1 MSALPGVFLSFCA
14 MLLSDF
20 LKLRGKQGW
29 GSAAL
34 LLGMLL
40 LMVFL
45 VASVF
50 AGGWFAVAVP
60 LRVFFFLLAGF
71 AGVMVAI
78 SLFVS
83 LPVKAT
89 YLAGG
94 QVPLQDQGMY
104 ALCRHPAALWLPF
117 LLLGAAAGLGSR
129 GLMAAGGA
137 ASLLNGFYV
146 WFQDSIVFP
155 RTIPGYRDYRRRVPF
170 LIPTRSSIR
179 NALGKQA
186 AGQE

>member
-1 MSALPGVFLSFCA
+1 MSALPGVFLSFCV
-14 MLLSDF
+14 MLLSDC
-20 LKLRGKQGW
+20 LKLRGKRGW

-40 LMVFL
+40 LTVFL
-45 VASVF
+45 VVSVF
-50 AGGWFAVAVP
+50 DGGWFAVAVP
-60 LRVFFFLLAGF
+60 LRVLCFLLAGF
-71 AGVMVAI
+71 ACAMVAV

-83 LPVKAT
+83 LPVKET
-89 YLAGG
+89 YLAAGPA
-94 QVPLQDQGMY
+94 PLQDQGMY
-104 ALCRHPAALWLPF
+104 ALCRHPAAFWLPF

-137 ASLLNGFYV
+137 ASLLNGLYV

-170 LIPTRSSIR
+170 LIPTRSSVR
-179 NALGKQA
+179 SALGKRT
-186 AGQE
+186 AGQD